1 MRVLKCFCLLI
12 VGSHVKDRCIF
23 KSIAFANA
31 RRIHI
36 CAQQESSGGSR
47 GGSRGARPLILG
59 GKKKEEMTE
68 GRKAGWA
75 SKIEPA
81 PLLSS
86 KSGSATGVV

>member
-1 MRVLKCFCLLI
+1 MRVLKCFCWLI
-12 VGSHVKDRCIF
+12 VSSHVKDRCIF
-23 KSIAFANA
+23 KSIAFVNA

-47 GGSRGARPLILG
+47 GGARFRPFILG
-59 GKKKEEMTE
+59 EKKKKMTK
-68 GRKAGWA
+68 GREAGWA
-75 SKIEPA
+75 SKIKPA